1 MPCSATSL
9 IRTGTLALTALTCAM
24 PAPISP
30 PPKTAVLLI
39 AGASSLRHS
48 FFISV
53 VAKKIP
59 RSALDSSLI
68 TSVAKL
74 SASVL
79 YAFSSSSSTLA
90 RTALIIASGAG

>member
-1 MPCSATSL
+1 MPFSATSL
-9 IRTGTLALTALTCAM
+9 MRTGTPAFTALTWAI
-24 PAPISP
+24 PAPMRP
-30 PPKTAVLLI
+30 PPNTAALAI

-59 RSALDSSLI
+59 RNAFDSSLI
-68 TSVAKL
+68 TSVAKP

-79 YAFSSSSSTLA
+79 YAFN
-90 RTALIIASGAG
+90 